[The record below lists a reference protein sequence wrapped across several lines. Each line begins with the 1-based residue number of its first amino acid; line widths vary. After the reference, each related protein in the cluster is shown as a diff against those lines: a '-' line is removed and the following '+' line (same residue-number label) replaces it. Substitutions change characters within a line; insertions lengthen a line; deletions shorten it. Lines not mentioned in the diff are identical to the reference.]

1 MFRSSILVPGEEIRF
16 QSVVTTSSLRRRPS
30 KLLSIT
36 TKKKTKTRVL
46 VLTGNRLICVK
57 VEKGGRV
64 LAIRGEWVI
73 PNGTTGKEKPSYEK
87 PRPGGGRGAARKG
100 KDSANQTV
108 ISVDPKGDNE
118 LVVLTVRPTLPPQER
133 TAVDRLF
140 SRRRRHS
147 HS

>member
-1 MFRSSILVPGEEIRF
+1 MSRSSILVPGEEIQF
-16 QSVVTTSSLRRRPS
+16 QSLVSTSSLRRRPS

-36 TKKKTKTRVL
+36 TKKKTKTRAL
-46 VLTGNRLICVK
+46 VLTSNRLICVK

-73 PNGTTGKEKPSYEK
+73 PSATTGKEKPSCEK

-100 KDSANQTV
+100 KDPVNQTV

-118 LVVLTVRPTLPPQER
+118 LVVLTVRQTLPPR
-133 TAVDRLF
+133 AN
-140 SRRRRHS
+140 SS
-147 HS
+147 